1 MASSDSA
8 PFSDSGVTNSAPLV
22 ACIPL
27 PMQGVENL
35 RAWLT
40 QTSNHAVSHDLRFCL
55 SVIAPQSDHV
65 NADLAGLTLAHEWAV
80 LPIDAISA
88 YPTALTEIAIRYP
101 GSDIVQIS
109 VDADLPYAWDARLR
123 KGAYAA
129 PMIAAATAMC
139 DVSPMFALIDEDLR
153 NNANAALV
161 DQTAYTMG
169 NRSYYD
175 IPRVHALCTYLR
187 RAALDSVL
195 ADIDL
200 AGAGPQATLD
210 ILVRQLR
217 VRGWSCVL
225 CDYLYVGSARSS
237 VVALDAGDEIET
249 SAFLQNH
256 PLGMLRRSVNAAL
269 RAGIANVSI
278 PGLDSRPVQ
287 LHIMHFWGG
296 GLDKWVRDF
305 ARADEARINLVFSSF
320 RIGDTGGQ
328 RLVLYSD
335 PADPNPIRVWD
346 IAQPIRSTLSHSI
359 EYRRIL
365 EQIVSEFGVES
376 IIVSSLI
383 GHTLDVLDQ
392 PVKTLVVCHDYYP
405 ICQAINPQ
413 FGTTCERCTLDDLR
427 RCAKSNPLNSI
438 FVDQTSEEW
447 HQMRNCYVELLLKN
461 KIELVA
467 PSPSVFATLKRLE
480 PRVELLTTHLIA
492 HGIDLSAAPL
502 PIATRSPAARLR
514 IVVLGR
520 LSRHKGTELLREA
533 YAELLPYAEITLV
546 GCGGNGVKLATACN
560 WNFIEKYKPEELPD
574 ILRKI
579 APHAGL
585 LASVIPETFSY
596 TLSEL
601 NHLGIPTIATALGS
615 FNDRIVH
622 GESGFLFKPT
632 RAALIEIIQRLHS
645 QPELLTTVAKRLS
658 IQKSGRS
665 VETMVS
671 DYHLLIPVVQRP
683 VSRFRVG
690 IGMQTGLTE
699 PYRQLNDAYAQISQA
714 YADTAAAYN
723 HTKAAYDH
731 AQSELA
737 ILSSLSDQW
746 VDSYN
751 ALQLKSH
758 WWRIP
763 RALRSMA
770 ALREKINAFK
780 DASSRDKGSRDI
792 SSPDKE

>member
-1 MASSDSA
+1 MVSGQRAQLYDSDVINNTA
-8 PFSDSGVTNSAPLV
+8 IVALVTLHAQHLADFEAWITRLIDYAVLPNLCVCVCVTKPEV
-22 ACIPL
+22 ARVESCLARLAL
-27 PMQGVENL
+27 PRN
-35 RAWLT
+35 
-40 QTSNHAVSHDLRFCL
+40 C
-55 SVIAPQSDHV
+55 SVIAM
-65 NADLAGLTLAHEWAV
+65 
-80 LPIDAISA
+80 DASIE
-88 YPTALTEIAIRYP
+88 YPAALTAVAHKHP
-101 GSDIVQIS
+101 GMDIVQVS
-109 VDADLPYAWDARLR
+109 SDASLPYAWDARLR

-153 NNANAALV
+153 TNANAALV
-161 DQTAYTMG
+161 DRTAYTMG

-175 IPRVHALCTYLR
+175 VPRVHTLCTYLR

-195 ADIDL
+195 ADMDL
-200 AGAGPQATLD
+200 AEAGPQAALD
-210 ILVRQLR
+210 ILVRPLR
-217 VRGWSCVL
+217 ARGWSCVL

-269 RAGIANVSI
+269 REGIANVSV

-320 RIGDTGGQ
+320 RIGETGGQ

-335 PADPNPIRVWD
+335 PIDPNPIRVWD

-376 IIVSSLI
+376 IMVSSLI

-520 LSRHKGTELLREA
+520 LSQHKGTELLREA

-560 WNFIEKYKPEELPD
+560 WKFIEKYKPEELPD

-645 QPELLTTVAKRLS
+645 QPELLAAVAGRLAS
-658 IQKSGRS
+658 TKSGRS

-683 VSRFRVG
+683 VSRFRIG

-699 PYRQLNDAYAQISQA
+699 PYRQLNDAYAQITQA

-723 HTKAAYDH
+723 HTKAVYDH

-751 ALQLKSH
+751 TLQLKNH
-758 WWRIP
+758 PWRVP
-763 RALRSMA
+763 QALRLMTE
-770 ALREKINAFK
+770 LRGKINAFK
-780 DASSRDKGSRDI
+780 DASSRDKGSGDI

>member
-1 MASSDSA
+1 MVSGQRVQLYDSDVIKNTA
-8 PFSDSGVTNSAPLV
+8 AVALV
-22 ACIPL
+22 MLHAQHL
-27 PMQGVENL
+27 ADFE
-35 RAWLT
+35 AWIKQLID
-40 QTSNHAVSHDLRFCL
+40 HAVMPNLCVCVCAAKPQAARVESALARLALPCKW
-55 SVIAPQSDHV
+55 SVI
-65 NADLAGLTLAHEWAV
+65 
-80 LPIDAISA
+80 PIDASIE
-88 YPTALTEIAIRYP
+88 YPAALTAVAHRHP
-101 GSDIVQIS
+101 GMDIVQIATGAS
-109 VDADLPYAWDARLR
+109 LPHAWDARLF
-123 KGAYAA
+123 KGAYASA
-129 PMIAAATAMC
+129 RIAAATPMC
-139 DVSPMFALIDEDLR
+139 DLSPLFALIDEDLR
-153 NNANAALV
+153 PNADAALV
-161 DQTAYTMG
+161 DRTAYTMG
-169 NRSYYD
+169 NRSFYD
-175 IPRVHALCTYLR
+175 IPRVHSLCTYLR

-195 ADIDL
+195 ADIRM
-200 AGAGPQATLD
+200 AGAGAQATLD
-210 ILVRQLR
+210 ILVRLLR
-217 VRGWSCVL
+217 ARGWSCVL
-225 CDYLYVGSARSS
+225 CDYLYVGGAQSS
-237 VVALDAGDEIET
+237 TATLDAGDEIET

-269 RAGIANVSI
+269 REGIANVSV

-305 ARADEARINLVFSSF
+305 ACADEARINLVFSSF
-320 RIGDTGGQ
+320 RIGETGGQ

-365 EQIVSEFGVES
+365 EQIVSEFCVES

-383 GHTLDVLDQ
+383 GHALDALDQ

-438 FVDQTSEEW
+438 FIDQTSEEW

-467 PSPSVFATLKRLE
+467 PSPSVFVTLKRLE
-480 PRVELLTTHLIA
+480 PRVDLLTTHLIA

-502 PIATRSPAARLR
+502 PIAMRSPVERLR

-533 YAELLPYAEITLV
+533 CAELLPYAEITLV
-546 GCGGNGVKLATACN
+546 GCGGNGVKLAAACN

-632 RAALIEIIQRLHS
+632 KAGLIEIIQTLYS
-645 QPELLTTVAKRLS
+645 QPELLAALAKRLS
-658 IQKSGRS
+658 FPTSERS
-665 VETMVS
+665 VEAMVN
-671 DYHLLIPVVQRP
+671 DYRLLIPVAQRP

-699 PYRQLNDAYAQISQA
+699 PYRQLNDAYAQITQA
-714 YADTAAAYN
+714 YADTAAAYT

-731 AQSELA
+731 VQRELA

-746 VDSYN
+746 VDNYN

-763 RALRSMA
+763 RALRLMA
-770 ALREKINAFK
+770 ALRAKINAFK
-780 DASSRDKGSRDI
+780 DSSARNKGSGEI
-792 SSPDKE
+792 SAPVKE